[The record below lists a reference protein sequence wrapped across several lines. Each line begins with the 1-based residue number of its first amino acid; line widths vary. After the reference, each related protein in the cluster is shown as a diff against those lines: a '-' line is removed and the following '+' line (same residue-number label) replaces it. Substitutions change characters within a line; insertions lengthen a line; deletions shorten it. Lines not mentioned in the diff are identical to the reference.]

1 MVSVYEWFSLLL
13 GILSMVSSLLIGSLF
28 IYKSR
33 KVGIKILLF
42 AGLSIFFWGFG
53 FIFGIYNLL
62 SILFT
67 GVDLI
72 STNVFFNF
80 LNIIFRIIYSVC
92 MVYVGGQLLF
102 PKKNKLFISIVLLGV
117 AIQATIGFTYVIIDP
132 MVFESIVDF
141 VMERILSTSN
151 LGWINYLMMAV
162 SLITLFIY
170 MIIGFLVKSVQ
181 YRGKLRIKFSILLL
195 SYSVLVITE
204 VAGFLQKASLKILII
219 TGSLNYNMSIL
230 LQILN
235 LLYLWLFYY
244 GLKPG
249 KSTKR
254 KKLPSQEEIKLT
266 SYMLGKP
273 IPAEIAEEELRHDI
287 SRIQVEKKITKP
299 MLIFMSYATKD
310 AEYFNV
316 IEISEKLTAF
326 PEIKDVLYWQEDLHD
341 NIIEYMNEN
350 LKKCHVMILF
360 CSENALKSVPVKKE
374 WTAADIMGMP
384 IIPVFTNSD
393 HIPPILKSRLGYEFD
408 FNEVQTN
415 VQELYDLALKK
426 CQVYYKFK
434 ED

>member
-1 MVSVYEWFSLLL
+1 MVSVYEWFTLLL
-13 GILSMVSSLLIGSLF
+13 AILSMISSLLIGSLF

-33 KVGIKILLF
+33 KFEIKILLF

-62 SILFT
+62 SILFM

-72 STNVFFNF
+72 STDIFFTFLNVFF
-80 LNIIFRIIYSVC
+80 LYVYSLCNIYI
-92 MVYVGGQLLF
+92 GGKLLF
-102 PKKNKLFISIVLLGV
+102 PKKIRLFFSIILLGIT
-117 AIQATIGFTYVIIDP
+117 IQATIGFTYMIIDQ
-132 MVFESIVDF
+132 MVWQSIVDF
-141 VMERILSTSN
+141 VREGILSTLN
-151 LGWINYLMMAV
+151 LGWINYLMMGV
-162 SLITLFIY
+162 SLTIIFIF
-170 MIIGFLVKSVQ
+170 MIIGFLVKSIQ
-181 YRGKLRIKFSILLL
+181 YRGKLRIKFFILLL
-195 SYSVLVITE
+195 SYSVLVITQ
-204 VAGFLQKASLKILII
+204 VTGAFQKASPRILII
-219 TGSLNYNMSIL
+219 SGSLNYGLSIVLGILDFFYL
-230 LQILN
+230 L
-235 LLYLWLFYY
+235 LFYY
-244 GLKPG
+244 GLRPS
-249 KSTKR
+249 KSIKR
-254 KKLPSQEEIKLT
+254 KKLPSQEEVRLT

-273 IPAEIAEEELRHDI
+273 IPAEIAEEELKQEI
-287 SRIQVEKKITKP
+287 SGIQAEKKIMKP

-316 IEISEKLTAF
+316 IEISEKLTAY

-408 FNEVQTN
+408 FNDVQTN

-426 CQVYYKFK
+426 CKVYYKFK
-434 ED
+434 EH